1 MDFNSPLLSYLNICV
16 GNLEVSTRGFDV
28 NQAPSAEVEEGAAV
42 SSSPNSTI
50 SSFQMDFSAAR
61 ARGGEKGGTV
71 AGRSEG
77 DVERASSRAS
87 DEDENG
93 LARKK
98 LRLSKEQS
106 AFLEESFKE
115 HNTLN
120 PVYKSHQHAP
130 YIILIK
136 KRKKK
141 KKI

>member
-1 MDFNSPLLSYLNICV
+1 MDFNFPLLFYLNICV
-16 GNLEVSTRGFDV
+16 GNLEASTRGFDV

-61 ARGGEKGGTV
+61 SLGGEKGVTA

-77 DVERASSRAS
+77 EVERASSRAS
-87 DEDENG
+87 DEEENG

-120 PVYKSHQHAP
+120 PVSLTTL
-130 YIILIK
+130 YICY
-136 KRKKK
+136 
-141 KKI
+141 